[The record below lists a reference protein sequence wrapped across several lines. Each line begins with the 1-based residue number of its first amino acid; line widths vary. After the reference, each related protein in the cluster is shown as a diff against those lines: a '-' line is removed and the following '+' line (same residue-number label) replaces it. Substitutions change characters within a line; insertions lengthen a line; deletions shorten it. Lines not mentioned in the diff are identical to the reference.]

1 VSTPAG
7 ALALVILLCACQSP
21 GQGNGNADPPDDLIP
36 GRVVR
41 VNDGDSAVVA
51 TEDSEIEVR
60 LMGVNAP
67 EQDECH
73 HQDSTDNLAG
83 LIEGASVALE
93 VISTD
98 QFDRTLAY
106 VWLEGVLV
114 NQELVSGG
122 FAIATTPAE
131 DGDPRGEMLLA
142 AEETAFEAGLGL
154 WSETV
159 CGSAGPLPEVVVD
172 ARASVFDPSGP
183 DEDVLDEEW
192 VSLTSV
198 ETVDAGRWTVR
209 DESSQHRCHLPS
221 GTTIAQGG
229 GLTVTSANGLGPGR
243 QPGVEQRWRHDPG
256 ARRFG
261 HGCRATSLRSM
272 MRTVGHIRVNPTCQ
286 IGLLD
291 SRSG

>member
-1 VSTPAG
+1 MSTPAG

-21 GQGNGNADPPDDLIP
+21 GPGNVSSDPPDDLIP

-51 TEDSEIEVR
+51 TEDSDIEVR

-73 HQDSTDNLAG
+73 YQDSTDHLAG
-83 LIEGASVALE
+83 LIDGESVALE

-106 VWLEGVLV
+106 VWLDGLLV

-122 FAIATTPAE
+122 FAIATTPSQ
-131 DGDPRGEMLLA
+131 DGVPHGEVLLA
-142 AEETAFEAGLGL
+142 AEDVAFEAGLGL

-159 CGSAGPLPEVVVD
+159 CGSTGPLPEVVVD
-172 ARASVFDPSGP
+172 ARASMFDPSGP
-183 DEDVLDEEW
+183 DEDVLGEEW

-198 ETVDAGRWTVR
+198 ETVDAGSWTVR
-209 DESSQHRCHLPS
+209 DESSQHRCHLPT
-221 GTTIAQGG
+221 GTTIAQGA
-229 GLTVTSANGLGPGR
+229 GLTVTSADGC
-243 QPGVEQRWRHDPG
+243 WDPG
-256 ARRFG
+256 G
-261 HGCRATSLRSM
+261 SPVWNNGGDMILVLDDSG
-272 MRTVGHIRVNPTCQ
+272 TVVERHRYGP
-286 IGLLD
+286 
-291 SRSG
+291 